1 MLSIAA
7 SDFIDLS
14 TIVVLTYDRPDGRVV
29 DTAVL
34 LRGRL
39 LILESIKLTQIAVV
53 AMLLVCLGQSRGDG
67 FRLLVT
73 VSRN

>member
-14 TIVVLTYDRPDGRVV
+14 TIVVLTYDRLDGRMV

-34 LRGRL
+34 LRGRIL
-39 LILESIKLTQIAVV
+39 MLESIKLTQIAIV
-53 AMLLVCLGQSRGDG
+53 ATLLVCLGQSRGNW